1 MKIHSFIAALS
12 IARVEPWRR
21 PLWFVKGFAQI
32 FDGSVSVL
40 TLGHF
45 NSTASYHLTFESG
58 WYERFENFLE
68 ERSGL

>member
-1 MKIHSFIAALS
+1 MKLPSFIG
-12 IARVEPWRR
+12 RVEPWRR

-32 FDGSVSVL
+32 LDGAVSVL

-45 NSTASYHLTFESG
+45 NSTASYHLTFESE

-68 ERSGL
+68 ERNES